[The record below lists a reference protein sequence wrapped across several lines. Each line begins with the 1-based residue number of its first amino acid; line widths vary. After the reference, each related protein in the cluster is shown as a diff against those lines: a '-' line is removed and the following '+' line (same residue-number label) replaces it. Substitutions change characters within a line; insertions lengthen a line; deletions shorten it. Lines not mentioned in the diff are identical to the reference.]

1 MKPKIAPTA
10 KQQIEHW
17 TQQYL
22 QAKATGNTK
31 LTKIYEALII
41 KLGGKIPKI

>member
-1 MKPKIAPTA
+1 MKPKTCLTA

-22 QAKATGNTK
+22 QAKTVGNSK
-31 LTKIYEALII
+31 LIKIYRDLII
-41 KLGGKIPKI
+41 KLGGNIPKL

>member
-1 MKPKIAPTA
+1 LKPKIALTI

-22 QAKATGNTK
+22 QSKADGNTK

>member
-1 MKPKIAPTA
+1 MKPKKCMS
-10 KQQIEHW
+10 KQEQLIYW

-22 QAKATGNTK
+22 QAKADGNTK

-41 KLGGKIPKI
+41 KLGGKIPKL